1 MCQPQNVG
9 GGVFLHWHEDGVY
22 LSADDGRTWHGF
34 RELYLDPRRDAAD
47 FGTAFGID
55 KSVHRSQFV
64 ETEPGRVLVSL
75 GQSAHH
81 RVMLIFDVDWL
92 MARSRFCNFSDS
104 LRQWS
109 VFSYYKGI
117 VEHCGYNR
125 TPGCALVDGRL
136 QVRCLFNDSLLT
148 SLRGAVWNFPAFR
161 KGRFTVSLR
170 FNDLATKGHLLLND
184 RWFNPTDSV
193 ARYYAPFDVPLSPK
207 MLNISDNKP
216 YLIRIDW
223 NLDTK
228 HPAAEV
234 YVDNRKRLTVPLRNE
249 SQHGLSY
256 VHFLSD
262 TRIDD
267 QGYEIEW
274 VKAEVGR

>member
-1 MCQPQNVG
+1 M
-9 GGVFLHWHEDGVY
+9 
-22 LSADDGRTWHGF
+22 
-34 RELYLDPRRDAAD
+34 
-47 FGTAFGID
+47 
-55 KSVHRSQFV
+55 VHRTMGLPHKS
-64 ETEPGRVLVSL
+64 EPK
-75 GQSAHH
+75 
-81 RVMLIFDVDWL
+81 
-92 MARSRFCNFSDS
+92 N
-104 LRQWS
+104 
-109 VFSYYKGI
+109 SYCVI
-117 VEHCGYNR
+117 W
-125 TPGCALVDGRL
+125 D
-136 QVRCLFNDSLLT
+136 
-148 SLRGAVWNFPAFR
+148 
-161 KGRFTVSLR
+161 
-170 FNDLATKGHLLLND
+170 
-184 RWFNPTDSV
+184 
-193 ARYYAPFDVPLSPK
+193 YAPFDVPLSHK

>member
-1 MCQPQNVG
+1 MSTG
-9 GGVFLHWHEDGVY
+9 SW
-22 LSADDGRTWHGF
+22 
-34 RELYLDPRRDAAD
+34 REAASVTSP
-47 FGTAFGID
+47 TAFVNGRS
-55 KSVHRSQFV
+55 SVIIR
-64 ETEPGRVLVSL
+64 E
-75 GQSAHH
+75 
-81 RVMLIFDVDWL
+81 
-92 MARSRFCNFSDS
+92 
-104 LRQWS
+104 
-109 VFSYYKGI
+109 I

-193 ARYYAPFDVPLSPK
+193 ARYYAPFDVPLSHK

-267 QGYEIEW
+267 QGCEIEW

>member
-1 MCQPQNVG
+1 MSTG
-9 GGVFLHWHEDGVY
+9 SW
-22 LSADDGRTWHGF
+22 
-34 RELYLDPRRDAAD
+34 REAASVTSP
-47 FGTAFGID
+47 TAFVNGRS
-55 KSVHRSQFV
+55 SVIIR
-64 ETEPGRVLVSL
+64 E
-75 GQSAHH
+75 
-81 RVMLIFDVDWL
+81 
-92 MARSRFCNFSDS
+92 
-104 LRQWS
+104 
-109 VFSYYKGI
+109 I

-125 TPGCALVDGRL
+125 ALVDGRL

-193 ARYYAPFDVPLSPK
+193 ARYYAPFDVPLSHK